1 MSFKFKIVSAFCLVA
16 VVFNSCK
23 NELNILAPYKESVSV
38 YAVLNPQDVRNYV
51 RINRIFLGEGNS
63 FQMAQVND
71 SINYKKGELTVTL
84 ERYDNGVLALTTVGN
99 PTKKL
104 ITLNDTV
111 IQTQSGVFNSNQRL
125 FYTDDKLYTWGD
137 YKLTITNNKTG
148 NVFTSKGAIIDS
160 VKPFPFPPIA
170 PPYYPV
176 AYNPSNPSSYY
187 IDFSL
192 PTVNRVIRFN
202 SVPGARDYDL
212 VMRFHYADSLNTG
225 ALVPKFVDFNFPTVS
240 TADLSGGEQ
249 LALTFTSGEFYS
261 VLVSKLNADEPSN
274 LLFRKILK
282 VDFIVYAGAQDFVDF
297 LKISAPSTSVA
308 QDKPVYSNIE
318 GGFGIFSSRSRLHV
332 SKQISVSWIDYMA
345 TTKPTCNLRFLKSD
359 GNVSAIC
366 N

>member
-1 MSFKFKIVSAFCLVA
+1 MSLKFKIVAALSLLA

-38 YAVLNPQDVRNYV
+38 YALLNPQESRNYV

-63 FQMAQVND
+63 YQMAQVND

-84 ERYDNGVLALTTVGN
+84 ERYENGNLALTTVGN

-111 IQTQSGVFNSNQRL
+111 IQTQGGVFNTNQRL

-148 NVFTSKGAIIDS
+148 NVFTSKGTIIDS
-160 VKPFPFPPIA
+160 IKPFAFPPISA
-170 PPYYPV
+170 PYFPV

-187 IDFSL
+187 IDYSL
-192 PTVNRVIRFN
+192 PTVSRTIRFN
-202 SVPGARDYDL
+202 SIPNARDYD
-212 VMRFHYADSLNTG
+212 VIMRFHYADSLNTG
-225 ALVPKFVDFNFPTVS
+225 ALVPKYVDYTFPTVS
-240 TADLSGGEQ
+240 STGLSGGEQ
-249 LALTFTSGEFYS
+249 LSVSFTSGEFYGF
-261 VLVSKLNADEPSN
+261 LVNKLNASEPSN
-274 LLFRKILK
+274 LLFRKIIKL
-282 VDFIVYAGAQDFVDF
+282 DFIVIAGAQDFSDF

-308 QDKPVYSNIE
+308 QDKPIYSNIE

-345 TTKPTCNLRFLKSD
+345 STKPTCNLRFLKSD

>member
-84 ERYDNGVLALTTVGN
+84 ERYDNGALALTTVGN

-148 NVFTSKGAIIDS
+148 NVFTSRGAIIDS
-160 VKPFPFPPIA
+160 VKPTPFLPIA
-170 PPYYPV
+170 LPPYPLPQGSP
-176 AYNPSNPSSYY
+176 NNMY

-192 PTVNRVIRFN
+192 PTVLRTIRFN
-202 SVPGARDYDL
+202 SVKGARDYD
-212 VMRFHYADSLNTG
+212 VIMRFHYIDSLNTG
-225 ALVPKFVDFNFPTVS
+225 AVVPKYVDYNFPTVS
-240 TADLSGGEQ
+240 SADLNGGEQ
-249 LALTFTSGEFYS
+249 LSVSFKSGDFYTY
-261 VLVSKLNADEPSN
+261 LVSKLNASEPSN
-274 LLFRKILK
+274 LLFRKIIKL
-282 VDFIVYAGAQDFVDF
+282 DFLVIAGAQDFCDF
-297 LKISAPSTSVA
+297 LKISSPSTSVA

-318 GGFGIFSSRSRLHV
+318 GGGFGIFSSRSRHHI
-332 SKQISVSWIDYMA
+332 SKNISVSWIDYMA
-345 TTKPTCNLRFLKSD
+345 ITKPTCNLRFLKSD